1 MENIIVDI
9 SVIIPSYNNA
19 NYIRC
24 AIQSLLR
31 QTFNRWQLIIVDDGS
46 KDNLYDA
53 VSCFL
58 SDKRIS
64 YIRNAENKGLG
75 FCLNMAIDMAD
86 GKYIAYLPADDIY
99 FENHLQTMYD
109 KIVSEDADF
118 VYSGIVHNIGNHGGE
133 HSTQQCKGCIDG
145 QTLQLV
151 QVMHRKTADR
161 WIERGELVTD
171 DLNRM
176 FWSTFLKNNQ
186 KKVHTDM
193 VTCEWFSH
201 MYQRHNI
208 LNDRTGGGIYMY
220 KTYYGVKEPLR
231 YHSSVGNIVDEIEHY
246 AKLREH
252 GKQTYFDN
260 RGLKILLVGELAF
273 NPERILAFEERGH
286 KLYGLWINNP
296 LCYNTVGLLPF
307 GHVEDIPFEHWEERV
322 KEIKPDVIYAM
333 LNFKAV
339 ELAHHVLMHRP
350 KNIPFV
356 WHFKEGPFFCRT
368 YGLWN
373 KLIDLFE
380 QSDGIVYTNRRIQEW
395 FDLFLRK
402 RTTHTVIV
410 DGDLPSKHWFDGER
424 SPLLSDKDGEIH
436 TVLAGRV
443 FGMSSE
449 DIETMGNQHIH
460 LHIYGD
466 VNYNASQKM
475 IDEASALVPGYVHL
489 HPNCPTENWVSEFSQ
504 YDAGWLHYYES
515 CNQGD
520 LMRANW
526 SDINSP
532 ARMST
537 YAMAGLP
544 MIMHDNTGH
553 IVHHQ
558 EYLESLG
565 MAIKI
570 KTFDFLSEK
579 FSDKKENEKRRE
591 NVWNQRS
598 NFCYDSYAD
607 ELINL
612 FNSIII

>member
-1 MENIIVDI
+1 MYNVT
-9 SVIIPSYNNA
+9 VIMPVYNQST
-19 NYIRC
+19 YVRC
-24 AIQSLLR
+24 AVSSILRQSLAS
-31 QTFNRWQLIIVDDGS
+31 WQLIMVDDGS
-46 KDNLYDA
+46 TDNLYDA
-53 VSCFL
+53 VSEFL
-58 SDKRIS
+58 SDGRIS
-64 YIRNAENKGLG
+64 YVSNEENKGLG
-75 FCLNMAIDMAD
+75 YSLNRAMDMAD
-86 GKYIAYLPADDIY
+86 AEYIAYLPADDIY
-99 FENHLQTMYD
+99 FRDHLQTMYD
-109 KIVSEDADF
+109 KIVSESADM

-133 HSTQQCKGCIDG
+133 RGTQQCKGRIDG

-151 QVMHRKTADR
+151 QVMHRKTSDR
-161 WIERGELVTD
+161 WTERAELVTD
-171 DLNRM
+171 DLDRM
-176 FWSTFLKNNQ
+176 FWTSFRKNNP
-186 KKVHTDM
+186 KAVGTGE

-208 LNDRTGGGIYMY
+208 FNDRTGGGIYMY
-220 KTYYGVKEPLR
+220 KTYYGVKERIR
-231 YHSSVGNIVDEIEHY
+231 YHSSVGNLVDEINHY
-246 AKLREH
+246 SHLDEKSVPLAENDK
-252 GKQTYFDN
+252 
-260 RGLKILLVGELAF
+260 GLKILLVGELAF
-273 NPERILAFEERGH
+273 NPERILAFEERGN

-296 LCYNTVGLLPF
+296 LCYNTVGPLPF

-339 ELAHHVLMHRP
+339 ELAHHVLMRRP
-350 KNIPFV
+350 KSIPFV

-380 QSDGIVYTNRRIQEW
+380 LSDGIVYTNRRMQEW

-402 RTTHTVIV
+402 RTTHTAIV
-410 DGDLPSKHWFDGER
+410 DGDLPSKRWFGTQR
-424 SPLLSDKDGEIH
+424 KPLLSDSDGEIH

-443 FGMSSE
+443 FGMSSD
-449 DIETMGNQHIH
+449 DIETLGSQHIH
-460 LHIYGD
+460 FHIYGD
-466 VNYNASQKM
+466 INYQASRKM

-515 CNQGD
+515 SNHGD

-558 EYLESLG
+558 EYLEELG
-565 MAIKI
+565 MAITI
-570 KTFDFLSEK
+570 NAFDSLAEK
-579 FSDKKENEKRRE
+579 FSDRKANEQRRK
-591 NVWNQRS
+591 NVWNKRY

-612 FNSIII
+612 FNSII